1 MILYKKIEIYY
12 LYFLKQKN
20 IQKKNLLCIK
30 INKILDFI
38 KNELIYI
45 YFNLIKI
52 LNGSMEFS
60 QSYLV
65 TLGMR

>member
-1 MILYKKIEIYY
+1 MKYITYIFKTKKYT
-12 LYFLKQKN
+12 
-20 IQKKNLLCIK
+20 KKNLLCIK